1 MNIPKFFLRGTQ
13 VLLAYSDKRAGIWC
27 FKTVYSELCD
37 LTLIDQTETPD
48 KIQGFF
54 DFTFL
59 VAEVEL

>member
-1 MNIPKFFLRGTQ
+1 MNIPKFFFAELKSLSLTPISVQGYD
-13 VLLAYSDKRAGIWC
+13 VLKPCIL
-27 FKTVYSELCD
+27 
-37 LTLIDQTETPD
+37 TETPD

>member
-1 MNIPKFFLRGTQ
+1 MNIPKLFLRWTQ
-13 VLLAYSDKRAGIWC
+13 VILALSDKRAGIWY
-27 FKTVYSELCD
+27 FKTLYSELCD